1 MRNLQSNIVPLV
13 LVAAIVWGLTV
24 APVKHNVTGANKNFE
39 YVVNGDDPLNP
50 KNYLKI
56 SYTPICD
63 TPKVYVC
70 YIIAEENPASTGHP
84 IIPLS
89 LMNEIRTAVNNR
101 TESEHVKLKP

>member
-1 MRNLQSNIVPLV
+1 VYYYFPKLCT
-13 LVAAIVWGLTV
+13 AIFRSCVFLI
-24 APVKHNVTGANKNFE
+24 ANFCALLFA
-39 YVVNGDDPLNP
+39 DHT
-50 KNYLKI
+50 
-56 SYTPICD
+56 YTPICD

>member
-56 SYTPICD
+56 SYCSRQL
-63 TPKVYVC
+63 
-70 YIIAEENPASTGHP
+70 AMHSFWQ
-84 IIPLS
+84 
-89 LMNEIRTAVNNR
+89 IRMH
-101 TESEHVKLKP
+101 SF